1 MFYSKKKI
9 INETVDVAYKLFFNV
24 LELMVVFIY
33 ELRESRIMYL
43 IEATKFFLTVR
54 LKVIFVIDRS
64 KNRTDTSF
72 VVLFTAL

>member
-1 MFYSKKKI
+1 LFYSKKKI